1 MKIDVGPDGYVP
13 AAEDLGPLLG
23 VAPADI
29 PHLMRSGAISGVFER
44 GEGEHAGSFRL
55 TFRHKSE
62 RAQLTCTR
70 DGRVL
75 SRTRGT
81 VKPGK

>member
-1 MKIDVGPDGYVP
+1 MKIDIGPEGYVI

-29 PHLMRSGAISGVFER
+29 PDLMRSGAISGVFEM
-44 GEGEHAGSFRL
+44 GEGEHAGSFRM
-55 TFRHKSE
+55 TFRHKSD
-62 RAQLTCTR
+62 RVQLTCAR

-81 VKPGK
+81 VKAGK